1 MKQQN
6 LNLNLSTWG
15 TCNSVFLGEMNMAD
29 PRSELAV
36 LMTRHATL
44 ARTVDVGVGMNLRR
58 VHTVIGTAAR
68 VNDAAQ
74 GHGLAHGQDEV
85 VLLADA
91 RCQRVT
97 NRPEATDGPWQVATA
112 PGMRKVTK
120 CQVDLTKP
128 RYKGVNKKMDH
139 WAALFSL
146 RRMGLAR
153 RTLRQEVRE

>member
-1 MKQQN
+1 
-6 LNLNLSTWG
+6 
-15 TCNSVFLGEMNMAD
+15 
-29 PRSELAV
+29 
-36 LMTRHATL
+36 
-44 ARTVDVGVGMNLRR
+44 GMNLRR

-97 NRPEATDGPWQVATA
+97 NRPEATHGPWQVATA

-128 RYKGVNKKMDH
+128 RYKGDEQENGPLGRTVFVEKNGVGAPN
-139 WAALFSL
+139 AAA
-146 RRMGLAR
+146 GGA
-153 RTLRQEVRE
+153 